1 MSSESGTS
9 DQNKIR
15 PESDEFLRPSQ
26 IMAME
31 DGRGKAWSVKRYI
44 FCDMWLVTETD
55 EIHLATKKVKFGQD
69 TFKYKGKEYTV
80 LFSHKQ
86 WRKQGLTGR
95 RLTLNYGIGNTVPL
109 SFRSPTKAI
118 DASLVKEVH
127 RRKALLSLLNKA
139 DFMLMIMV
147 IGMMVVAGAL
157 GALALFK
164 DQDNRKQA
172 SQISTLQAENSALK
186 AQLGIDLGLPQ
197 NPVKK

>member
-1 MSSESGTS
+1 MSSDSGTS
-9 DQNKIR
+9 DQNKAR
-15 PESDEFLRPSQ
+15 PESDEFLKPSQ

-44 FCDMWLVTETD
+44 FCDMWLVTGTD

-69 TFKYKGKEYTV
+69 SFKYKGKEYTV

-95 RLTLNYGIGNTVPL
+95 RLTLNYGIGNTIPL

-118 DASLVKEVH
+118 DATLVKEVH
-127 RRKALLSLLNKA
+127 RRKTLRSILPSS
-139 DFMLMIMV
+139 DFMLMVMV
-147 IGMMVVAGAL
+147 IGMICLAGAL
-157 GALALFK
+157 GALAMFK

-197 NPVKK
+197 TPVRR